1 MDNEV
6 NSKTHNDD
14 VKVVQL
20 NNVDFQKYAYK
31 EENVSNNLYKRD
43 LDVSILSEEQ
53 RTAYDK
59 YKQGE
64 NIFLTGPGGSGK
76 TKLIQYFVHYS
87 KYYEENYCYS
97 NSQ

>member
-31 EENVSNNLYKRD
+31 EENV
-43 LDVSILSEEQ
+43 
-53 RTAYDK
+53 
-59 YKQGE
+59 
-64 NIFLTGPGGSGK
+64 
-76 TKLIQYFVHYS
+76 
-87 KYYEENYCYS
+87 
-97 NSQ
+97 

>member
-6 NSKTHNDD
+6 GDKTPNHD

-20 NNVDFQKYAYK
+20 NNIDFHKYAYK
-31 EENVSNNLYKRD
+31 EENTTNYLYKRD

-87 KYYEENYCYS
+87 K
-97 NSQ
+97 